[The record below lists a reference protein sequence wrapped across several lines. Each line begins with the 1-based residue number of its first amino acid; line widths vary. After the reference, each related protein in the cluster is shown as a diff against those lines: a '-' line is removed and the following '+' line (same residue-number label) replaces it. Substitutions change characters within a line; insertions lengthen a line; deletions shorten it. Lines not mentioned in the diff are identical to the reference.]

1 MNEFIREMS
10 LAVDIEMSLAVD
22 IYLANLE
29 KSAVT
34 GMKSLL

>member
-1 MNEFIREMS
+1 MNEFIRELS
-10 LAVDIEMSLAVD
+10 LAVDIELSLAVD
-22 IYLANLE
+22 VYLANLE